1 VLDVATSARFTRSG
15 GYGPIDDRSTVETM
29 TTSHPV
35 RRGLAVGITN
45 YPWWSVIVIV
55 IDFVVIW
62 AIATWTPARA

>member
-1 VLDVATSARFTRSG
+1 
-15 GYGPIDDRSTVETM
+15 M

-45 YPWWSVIVIV
+45 YPGWSVIVIV